1 MTMHKILLSCLGRTA
16 GPSLAAFLGPLFH
29 CGNVASSSFFTGISF
44 VEVHLNWLN
53 WFHFLIHEGGLL
65 VIVIDCIIFL
75 SLFLDVTRMSVST
88 VSFFAQL
95 DSGILCI

>member
-16 GPSLAAFLGPLFH
+16 GPSLAASLEPLFH

-95 DSGILCI
+95 ESGILCI

>member
-44 VEVHLNWLN
+44 VEVHLNW
-53 WFHFLIHEGGLL
+53 FHFLILEGDLL
-65 VIVIDCIIFL
+65 VILIDCIIFL
-75 SLFLDVTRMSVST
+75 SQFLDVIRMSVST
-88 VSFFAQL
+88 VSFLAQL
-95 DSGILCI
+95 DSGIQCL